1 MCVVSANY
9 CRQGLKEQEE
19 CRIDSGQ
26 LEGWC
31 GCHFGWTKGG
41 AARAEEGCE
50 VEVDAR
56 SRNSEPR
63 CENRKSKIWG
73 CESTIVVNSAFLQ
86 RMTRYLP
93 GRIVITSQQLI
104 ANPSLLVMP
113 ICDC

>member
-1 MCVVSANY
+1 MRVISANY

-50 VEVDAR
+50 VEVMLGR
-56 SRNSEPR
+56 ETPSRVVKI
-63 CENRKSKIWG
+63 ENLGLRIHN
-73 CESTIVVNSAFLQ
+73 CCNSAFLQ